1 MQCEST
7 VGRDSGVLE
16 GSGCKAS
23 HFICGAPLPVIY
35 VSRLVLSDFFDPM
48 DSSPPGS
55 SVLRIFQAG
64 ILEWEM
70 MLVYSNL
77 GFPGGISGK
86 EPDCQSGDLGSIP
99 GSGRSPSFQLL
110 GLIG

>member
-55 SVLRIFQAG
+55 SVHGILYAR
-64 ILEWEM
+64 ILEW
-70 MLVYSNL
+70 VAIPFSRGSSQGSNL
-77 GFPGGISGK
+77 
-86 EPDCQSGDLGSIP
+86 C
-99 GSGRSPSFQLL
+99 LL
-110 GLIG
+110 R